1 MERGWGLDSSI
12 YIDPEAG
19 GNLAL
24 ERCEQSRED
33 KRGRW
38 CVVRLGRTTP
48 SDRSRLWG
56 LAHWDCN
63 QSVMG
68 GLTWRLVMTGL

>member
-24 ERCEQSRED
+24 EGCEQSRED

-38 CVVRLGRTTP
+38 SVVRLERSTP

-56 LAHWDCN
+56 
-63 QSVMG
+63 
-68 GLTWRLVMTGL
+68 